1 MTEQNKKKNVRR
13 FYGFAKFFVRTVL
26 FFGRKKILKS
36 FHAEVE
42 PYTPKN
48 DTFIIIGNHTD
59 IMDPGYQMIS
69 LNRYIRF
76 VSADFVV
83 RLNLLTKILLG
94 KMDGVIIKNR
104 SKPSDVLIDEIME
117 NLKAGIPV
125 GLHAEGLITT
135 NGETGYISP
144 NTGKLVK
151 DSGVAL
157 ITYRIVGGYLRKP
170 RWAETGRNGP
180 VYGKVVHEYSPEEL
194 KNYSV
199 DEINEIIRRDIYV
212 NAFEQQKMHPEFY
225 EGNNLAEF
233 VERSLYICPKCKNVH
248 TLHSHGDEFSCECG
262 YSLTYG
268 EDGLFHSDKN
278 EVIFDNI
285 LSWDK
290 WQRNEWHNI
299 LQNADG
305 LVLKENNQIISKV
318 QNGIPTELCNDG
330 TLSIYKD
337 RFELSVNGE
346 TVLLPLKELKRVQNA
361 NKQNLVLINTNND
374 YYLLGSTVPRSSD
387 KYVAAWYYLT
397 GRDYK

>member
-1 MTEQNKKKNVRR
+1 MAEKTKKKNVRR
-13 FYGFAKFFVRTVL
+13 YYSLAKFLVGAVL
-26 FFGRKKILKS
+26 ALGRNKILKH

-42 PYTPKN
+42 AYTPKN

-59 IMDPGYQMIS
+59 TMDPGYQMIS
-69 LNRYIRF
+69 LNRYVRF
-76 VSADFVV
+76 VAADFLV
-83 RLNLLTKILLG
+83 RVNAFTKLILG
-94 KMDGVIIKNR
+94 KLDGVIVKNR

-157 ITYRIVGGYLRKP
+157 ITYRIVGGYLRRP
-170 RWAETGRNGP
+170 RWAETERSGP

-225 EGNNLAEF
+225 EGKNLAEF
-233 VERSLYICPKCKNVH
+233 VERTLYLCPKCNQIG
-248 TLHSHGDEFSCECG
+248 TLHSHGDDFTCECG

-278 EVIFDNI
+278 DVVFDNI

-290 WQRNEWHNI
+290 WQRKEWHSI
-299 LQNADG
+299 LQNAGG
-305 LVLKENNQIISKV
+305 LIFSERNQIINKV
-318 QNGIPTELCNDG
+318 DDGVPKELCSDG
-330 TLSIYKD
+330 TINIYKD
-337 RFELSVNGE
+337 RFELLINGE
-346 TVLLPLKELKRVQNA
+346 TVSLPLNDLKRVQNA
-361 NKQNLVLINTNND
+361 SKQNLVLINKEND
-374 YYLLGSTVPRSSD
+374 YYLLKSSVPRSSD
-387 KYVAAWYYLT
+387 KYVAAYYYLT
-397 GRDYK
+397 GREYK

>member
-59 IMDPGYQMIS
+59 IMDPGYQIIS

-225 EGNNLAEF
+225 AGNNLAEF

-290 WQRNEWHNI
+290 WQRTEWHNI
-299 LQNADG
+299 LQTSDG
-305 LVLKENNQIISKV
+305 LIFREDNQIVSKV

-330 TLSIYKD
+330 ALSIYKD

-361 NKQNLVLINTNND
+361 NKQNLVLINNDND

>member
-1 MTEQNKKKNVRR
+1 MAEKTKKKNVRR
-13 FYGFAKFFVRTVL
+13 YYSLAKFLVGAVL
-26 FFGRKKILKS
+26 ALGRNKILKH

-42 PYTPKN
+42 AYTPKN

-59 IMDPGYQMIS
+59 TMDPGYQMIS
-69 LNRYIRF
+69 LNRYVRF
-76 VSADFVV
+76 VAADFLV
-83 RLNLLTKILLG
+83 RVNAFTKLILG
-94 KMDGVIIKNR
+94 KLDGVIVKNR

-157 ITYRIVGGYLRKP
+157 ITYRIVGGYLRRP
-170 RWAETGRNGP
+170 RWAETERNGP
-180 VYGKVVHEYSPEEL
+180 VYGKVVHEYSAEEL

-199 DEINEIIRRDIYV
+199 DEINELIRRDIYV
-212 NAFEQQKMHPEFY
+212 NAFEQQKMHPHIYSGER
-225 EGNNLAEF
+225 LAEY
-233 VERSLYICPKCKNVH
+233 VERTLYLCPKCNQIGM
-248 TLHSHGDEFSCECG
+248 LHSHGNEFTCECG

-290 WQRNEWHNI
+290 WQRKEWHSI
-299 LQNADG
+299 LQNSDG
-305 LVLKENNQIISKV
+305 LIFSERNQIINKV
-318 QNGIPTELCNDG
+318 DDGVPKELCSDG
-330 TLSIYKD
+330 TINIYKD
-337 RFELSVNGE
+337 RFELLINGE
-346 TVLLPLKELKRVQNA
+346 TVSLPLNDLKRVQNA
-361 NKQNLVLINTNND
+361 SKQNLVLINDNGD
-374 YYLLGSTVPRSSD
+374 YYLVGSSAPRSSD

>member
-1 MTEQNKKKNVRR
+1 MAEQNKKKNVRK

-26 FFGRKKILKS
+26 LFGRKKILKA

-69 LNRYIRF
+69 LNRYVRF
-76 VSADFVV
+76 VAADFIV
-83 RLNLLTKILLG
+83 RLNLATKILLG
-94 KMDGVIIKNR
+94 KMDGVIVKNR
-104 SKPSDVLIDEIME
+104 SKPSDVLVNEILE

-135 NGETGYISP
+135 NGETGFISP

-157 ITYRIVGGYLRKP
+157 ITYKIVGGYLRQP
-170 RWAETGRNGP
+170 RWANTKRNGP

-225 EGNNLAEF
+225 EGKNLAEF
-233 VERSLYICPKCKNVH
+233 VERTLYLCPKCKNIH

-262 YSLTYG
+262 YTLTYG
-268 EDGLFHSDKN
+268 EDCLFHSDKN

-290 WQRNEWHNI
+290 WQRQEWHNI
-299 LQNADG
+299 LQTADG
-305 LVLKENNQIISKV
+305 LIFREDNQIISKV
-318 QNGIPTELCNDG
+318 QDGIPKELCKDG

-337 RFELSVNGE
+337 RFELGVNGE
-346 TVLLPLKELKRVQNA
+346 TVSLPLKELKRVQNV
-361 NKQNLVLINTNND
+361 NKQNLVLINTDND

-397 GRDYK
+397 GREYK

>member
-1 MTEQNKKKNVRR
+1 MAEKTKKKNVRR
-13 FYGFAKFFVRTVL
+13 FYGFAKAFVRTVL
-26 FFGRKKILKS
+26 FFGRKKILKA
-36 FHAEVE
+36 FHAEVQ

-59 IMDPGYQMIS
+59 TMDPGYQIIS

-83 RLNLLTKILLG
+83 RLNCITKLLLG

-104 SKPSDVLIDEIME
+104 NKPSDVLISEIME

-225 EGNNLAEF
+225 EGKNLAEF
-233 VERSLYICPKCKNVH
+233 VERTLYLCPKCKEIG
-248 TLHSHGDEFSCECG
+248 TLHSHGDNFTCECG

-290 WQRNEWHNI
+290 WQRKEWHSI
-299 LQNADG
+299 LQCSDG
-305 LVLKENNQIISKV
+305 LIFTEKNQIISKV
-318 QNGIPTELCNDG
+318 YDGIPKEICRDG
-330 TLSIYKD
+330 VLNLYKD
-337 RFELSVNGE
+337 KFELIINGK
-346 TVLLPLKELKRVQNA
+346 TVALPLNTLKRVQNSS
-361 NKQNLVLINTNND
+361 KQNLVLINGDGD
-374 YYLLGSTVPRSSD
+374 YYLVGSSVPRSSD
-387 KYVAAWYYLT
+387 KYVAAYYYLT
-397 GRDYK
+397 DREYK

>member
-1 MTEQNKKKNVRR
+1 MAEKTKKKNVRR
-13 FYGFAKFFVRTVL
+13 YYSLAKFLVGAVL
-26 FFGRKKILKS
+26 ALGRNKILKH

-42 PYTPKN
+42 AYTPKN

-59 IMDPGYQMIS
+59 TMDPGYQMIS
-69 LNRYIRF
+69 LNRYVRF
-76 VSADFVV
+76 VAADFLV
-83 RLNLLTKILLG
+83 RVNAFTKLILG
-94 KMDGVIIKNR
+94 KLDGVIVKNR

-157 ITYRIVGGYLRKP
+157 ITYRIVGGYLRRP
-170 RWAETGRNGP
+170 RWAETERSGP
-180 VYGKVVHEYSPEEL
+180 VYGKVVHEYSAEEL

-199 DEINEIIRRDIYV
+199 DEINELIRRDIYV
-212 NAFEQQKMHPEFY
+212 NAFEQQKMHPHIYSGER
-225 EGNNLAEF
+225 LAEH
-233 VERSLYICPKCKNVH
+233 VERTLYLCPKCNQIG
-248 TLHSHGDEFSCECG
+248 TLHSHGNELTCECG

-290 WQRNEWHNI
+290 WQRKEWHSI

-305 LVLKENNQIISKV
+305 LIFSEKNQIINKV
-318 QNGIPTELCNDG
+318 DDGVPKELCSDG
-330 TLSIYKD
+330 AINIYKD
-337 RFELSVNGE
+337 RFELLINGE
-346 TVLLPLKELKRVQNA
+346 TVSLPLNDLKRVQNA
-361 NKQNLVLINTNND
+361 SKQNLVLINKEND
-374 YYLLGSTVPRSSD
+374 YYLLKSSVPRSSD
-387 KYVAAWYYLT
+387 KYVAAYYYLT
-397 GRDYK
+397 DREYK